1 MEEKI
6 ITMLLEM
13 NQRFDKLEQ
22 KMEVSNQELLQDM
35 KELRQE
41 VGERF
46 DDFEKKVD
54 QKFVEF
60 EKKVDQKFVEFEKK
74 VNQKFDSFEKKVLG
88 QHFLFENEYGIK
100 IDAIFDAVTL
110 ELDKNLEKSEKI
122 GKLEGRM
129 NRNEVAVFNHEKR
142 ISKLEF
148 SH

>member
-1 MEEKI
+1 MKKGGKLMEEKI

-22 KMEVSNQELLQDM
+22 KMEVSNQELRQDM
-35 KELRQE
+35 QELRQE
-41 VGERF
+41 VRERF

-54 QKFVEF
+54 
-60 EKKVDQKFVEFEKK
+60 
-74 VNQKFDSFEKKVLG
+74 QKFDSFEKKVLG

>member
-22 KMEVSNQELLQDM
+22 KMEVSNQELRQDM
-35 KELRQE
+35 QELRQE
-41 VGERF
+41 VRERF

-54 QKFVEF
+54 
-60 EKKVDQKFVEFEKK
+60 
-74 VNQKFDSFEKKVLG
+74 QKFDSFEKKVLG